1 MNSIISILQKKV
13 KAGYNIG
20 MNSPDYTPF
29 WEETLR
35 QIKQNLTETGR
46 ANDFVLWFNINYVD
60 SQEGKII
67 ASVASNY
74 IRNEMKNRGYLTMIQ
89 ETFYEISG
97 LDMQLE
103 VTIRDRNAEK
113 PRSPITYHESTQDIT
128 LKKIFQQNVQT
139 MPPQHDFKPK
149 ASFTEINPQY
159 GYVEKAPQEEV
170 IVTKK
175 IHPELSEQYSFEN
188 FISSDEN
195 AYVYNAALA
204 VSKNPGTAYNPL
216 LIYGGVGLGK
226 THLMKAIGYSIFQST
241 NFKNIIYISAEN
253 FTNEFTQS
261 IRDRSEKKFKDK
273 YRNADVLLID
283 DIHFFED
290 KDKTQEELFHTFN
303 ALYDKQKQMVF
314 TCDRP
319 VSELKQITE
328 RLKSRFTR
336 GVSADIHMPKYE
348 VRSAIIQHKLEKQD
362 KRLSP
367 EVIDLIAKS
376 IQSNVRDLEACLN
389 SIILYSDITGGNL
402 SLSQA
407 KDIISKMF
415 AQDTTQVTA
424 EIIQRVVADY
434 FNVSYTDIKGKKR
447 HKNIAFARHIA
458 VYLIH
463 ELTELSSTEIG
474 HEFSGRDHTTIMHS
488 CEVITKQLQIDES
501 LNDTLS
507 IIKKDIREY
516 KKNSQ
521 TNLLIICQYTV
532 ENLRAFFHLWKLWK
546 INKKRLPVIII
557 LSYYIV
563 MIQIVYSVFHN
574 PYYYYYEFI

>member
-35 QIKQNLTETGR
+35 QIKQNLTENGR
-46 ANDFVLWFNINYVD
+46 ANDFVLWFNINYVG
-60 SQEGKII
+60 SQEGKLIV
-67 ASVASNY
+67 SVASNY
-74 IRNEMKNRGYLTMIQ
+74 IRNEMKNRGYLAMIQ
-89 ETFYEISG
+89 ETFLEISG
-97 LDMQLE
+97 LEMDLE

-113 PRSPITYHESTQDIT
+113 SRSTVSFSEPAQNIP
-128 LKKIFQQNVQT
+128 LKQTIQQNIQT
-139 MPPQHDFKPK
+139 IPQQREFESKSSITNTLSQNNHSEPIFKDESIP
-149 ASFTEINPQY
+149 
-159 GYVEKAPQEEV
+159 V
-170 IVTKK
+170 KK
-175 IHPELSEQYSFEN
+175 THPELSEQYSFEN

-241 NFKNIIYISAEN
+241 NYKNVIYISAEN

-348 VRSAIIQHKLEKQD
+348 VRSAIIQHKLEQQK
-362 KRLSP
+362 KKLSA
-367 EVIDLIAKS
+367 EIIDLIAKN

-407 KDIISKMF
+407 RDIISKMF
-415 AQDTTQVTA
+415 AQDTTQITA
-424 EIIQRVVADY
+424 EIIQRAVADY
-434 FNVSYTDIKGKKR
+434 FNVSFSDIKGKKR

-507 IIKKDIREY
+507 IIKRDIREY
-516 KKNSQ
+516 KRNS
-521 TNLLIICQYTV
+521 
-532 ENLRAFFHLWKLWK
+532 
-546 INKKRLPVIII
+546 
-557 LSYYIV
+557 
-563 MIQIVYSVFHN
+563 
-574 PYYYYYEFI
+574 

>member
-1 MNSIISILQKKV
+1 
-13 KAGYNIG
+13 
-20 MNSPDYTPF
+20 
-29 WEETLR
+29 
-35 QIKQNLTETGR
+35 
-46 ANDFVLWFNINYVD
+46 
-60 SQEGKII
+60 
-67 ASVASNY
+67 
-74 IRNEMKNRGYLTMIQ
+74 
-89 ETFYEISG
+89 
-97 LDMQLE
+97 
-103 VTIRDRNAEK
+103 
-113 PRSPITYHESTQDIT
+113 
-128 LKKIFQQNVQT
+128 
-139 MPPQHDFKPK
+139 
-149 ASFTEINPQY
+149 
-159 GYVEKAPQEEV
+159 
-170 IVTKK
+170 
-175 IHPELSEQYSFEN
+175 
-188 FISSDEN
+188 
-195 AYVYNAALA
+195 
-204 VSKNPGTAYNPL
+204 
-216 LIYGGVGLGK
+216 
-226 THLMKAIGYSIFQST
+226 MKAIGYSIFQSKG
-241 NFKNIIYISAEN
+241 FKNIIYISAEN

-348 VRSAIIQHKLEKQD
+348 VRSAIIQHKLEQQGK
-362 KRLSP
+362 KLSP
-367 EVIDLIAKS
+367 EIIDLISKT
-376 IQSNVRDLEACLN
+376 IQTNVRDLEACLN

-407 KDIISKMF
+407 KDIITKMF
-415 AQDTTQVTA
+415 AQDTTQITA
-424 EIIQRVVADY
+424 EIIQRVVAEY

-474 HEFSGRDHTTIMHS
+474 HEFGGRDHTTIMHS

-507 IIKKDIREY
+507 IIKKDIRDY
-516 KKNSQ
+516 KKNS
-521 TNLLIICQYTV
+521 
-532 ENLRAFFHLWKLWK
+532 
-546 INKKRLPVIII
+546 
-557 LSYYIV
+557 
-563 MIQIVYSVFHN
+563 
-574 PYYYYYEFI
+574 

>member
-1 MNSIISILQKKV
+1 MS
-13 KAGYNIG
+13 
-20 MNSPDYTPF
+20 SPDYTPF

-35 QIKQNLTETGR
+35 QIKQDLTEKGR
-46 ANDFVLWFNINYVD
+46 LNEFILWYNINYVG

-67 ASVASNY
+67 VSVASNY
-74 IRNEMKNRGYLTMIQ
+74 IRNEMNKRGYLSTIQ
-89 ETFYEISG
+89 DTFLKISG
-97 LDMQLE
+97 LDMELE
-103 VTIRDRNAEK
+103 IVIEERNFNKSRPSISFPDNSHTQQTQQQTNQIKDDVLFKSGGGGSITVGEYNSNTDEK
-113 PRSPITYHESTQDIT
+113 
-128 LKKIFQQNVQT
+128 
-139 MPPQHDFKPK
+139 
-149 ASFTEINPQY
+149 
-159 GYVEKAPQEEV
+159 

-195 AYVYNAALA
+195 AYVFNAALA
-204 VSKNPGTAYNPL
+204 VSKNPGVAYNPL

-241 NFKNIIYISAEN
+241 DFRNVIYISAEN

-290 KDKTQEELFHTFN
+290 KDRTQEELFHTFN
-303 ALYDKQKQMVF
+303 ALYDKHKQMVF

-319 VSELKQITE
+319 ISELKQITE

-348 VRSAIIQHKLEKQD
+348 VRSAIIQHKLEQQGK
-362 KRLSP
+362 KLSP
-367 EVIDLIAKS
+367 EIIDLIAKT
-376 IQSNVRDLEACLN
+376 IHSNVRDLEACLN
-389 SIILYSDITGGNL
+389 SIILYSDITNGKL
-402 SLSQA
+402 TLEQA
-407 KDIISKMF
+407 KEKISKMF
-415 AQDTTQVTA
+415 AQDTTQINA

-434 FNVSYTDIKGKKR
+434 FNISYSDIKGKKR
-447 HKNIAFARHIA
+447 LKNIAWARHIA

-474 HEFSGRDHTTIMHS
+474 HEFGGRDHTTIMHS

-501 LNDTLS
+501 LNDTLT

-516 KKNSQ
+516 KKNS
-521 TNLLIICQYTV
+521 
-532 ENLRAFFHLWKLWK
+532 
-546 INKKRLPVIII
+546 
-557 LSYYIV
+557 
-563 MIQIVYSVFHN
+563 
-574 PYYYYYEFI
+574 

>member
-1 MNSIISILQKKV
+1 
-13 KAGYNIG
+13 

-35 QIKQNLTETGR
+35 QIKQDLTEKGR
-46 ANDFVLWFNINYVD
+46 SNEFALWYNINYVG

-74 IRNEMKNRGYLTMIQ
+74 IRNEMNKRGYLSTIQ
-89 ETFYEISG
+89 DTFLEISG
-97 LDMQLE
+97 LDMELE
-103 VTIRDRNAEK
+103 VVIEERNSNK
-113 PRSPITYHESTQDIT
+113 SRSAISFPDNTPIQQTQKQINQPKNNVILKSDDEELIPTKEYNTYDSNSNV
-128 LKKIFQQNVQT
+128 KKT
-139 MPPQHDFKPK
+139 
-149 ASFTEINPQY
+149 
-159 GYVEKAPQEEV
+159 
-170 IVTKK
+170 
-175 IHPELSEQYSFEN
+175 HPELSDQYSFEN

-195 AYVYNAALA
+195 AYVFNAALA

-241 NFKNIIYISAEN
+241 DFKNIIYISAEN

-261 IRDRSEKKFKDK
+261 IRDRTEKKFKDK

-290 KDKTQEELFHTFN
+290 KDRTQEELFHTFN
-303 ALYDKQKQMVF
+303 ALYDKHKQMVF

-319 VSELKQITE
+319 ISELKQITE

-348 VRSAIIQHKLEKQD
+348 VRSAIIQHKLEQQGK
-362 KRLSP
+362 KLSP
-367 EVIDLIAKS
+367 EIIDLIAKT
-376 IQSNVRDLEACLN
+376 IHSNVRDLEACLN
-389 SIILYSDITGGNL
+389 SIILYSDITNGKL
-402 SLSQA
+402 TLEQA
-407 KDIISKMF
+407 KEKITKMF
-415 AQDTTQVTA
+415 AQDTTQINA

-434 FNVSYTDIKGKKR
+434 FNISYSDIKGKKR
-447 HKNIAFARHIA
+447 LKNIAWARHIA

-474 HEFSGRDHTTIMHS
+474 HEFGGRDHTTIMHS
-488 CEVITKQLQIDES
+488 CEVITKQLQIDEG
-501 LNDTLS
+501 LNDNLA

-516 KKNSQ
+516 KKNS
-521 TNLLIICQYTV
+521 
-532 ENLRAFFHLWKLWK
+532 
-546 INKKRLPVIII
+546 
-557 LSYYIV
+557 
-563 MIQIVYSVFHN
+563 
-574 PYYYYYEFI
+574 

>member
-1 MNSIISILQKKV
+1 MLFSINSIISILQKKV
-13 KAGYNIG
+13 KIAYNIG

-35 QIKQNLTETGR
+35 QIKQNLTENGR

-60 SQEGKII
+60 SQEGRII

-74 IRNEMKNRGYLTMIQ
+74 IRNEMKNRGYLAMIQ

-113 PRSPITYHESTQDIT
+113 PRPQISFSDSSQDIP
-128 LKKIFQQNVQT
+128 LKQIFAQNIQT
-139 MPPQHDFKPK
+139 PPPQNSQNFIFEQKPSITNTIPQNNYSESVFK
-149 ASFTEINPQY
+149 
-159 GYVEKAPQEEV
+159 EEPV
-170 IVTKK
+170 KK
-175 IHPELSEQYSFEN
+175 VHPELSEQYSFEN

-195 AYVYNAALA
+195 AYVFNAALA
-204 VSKNPGTAYNPL
+204 VSKNPGIAYNPL

-226 THLMKAIGYSIFQST
+226 THLMKAIGYSIFQSKG
-241 NFKNIIYISAEN
+241 FKNIIYISAEN

-348 VRSAIIQHKLEKQD
+348 VRSAIIQHKLEQQGK
-362 KRLSP
+362 KLSP
-367 EVIDLIAKS
+367 EIIDLISKT
-376 IQSNVRDLEACLN
+376 IQTNVRDLEACLN

-407 KDIISKMF
+407 KDIITKMF
-415 AQDTTQVTA
+415 AQDTTQITA
-424 EIIQRVVADY
+424 EIIQRVVAEY

-474 HEFSGRDHTTIMHS
+474 HEFGGRDHTTIMHS

-507 IIKKDIREY
+507 IIKKDIRDY
-516 KKNSQ
+516 KKNS
-521 TNLLIICQYTV
+521 
-532 ENLRAFFHLWKLWK
+532 
-546 INKKRLPVIII
+546 
-557 LSYYIV
+557 
-563 MIQIVYSVFHN
+563 
-574 PYYYYYEFI
+574 